1 MKRILGYKK
10 LNQKAEDCLVQLG
23 WNCVYRVTQ
32 IFAALC
38 MFTNDPRAGGAMVL
52 GLQINF
58 S

>member
-38 MFTNDPRAGGAMVL
+38 MFTNDCESTASIDL
-52 GLQINF
+52 GIINKL
-58 S
+58 